1 MLRCAQHDRS
11 SNPDMLRFAQ
21 TCESIGAT
29 SKKLQKTRLVADYL
43 LSLDID
49 DAARAALFF
58 TGRAFSR
65 SAEDVTQ
72 VGGRLIWQALAAVSG
87 ASAGEMEAAY
97 RRYGD
102 LGGAAGELLAG
113 KTGNR
118 SFNLAEAQNTFR
130 ELAARRG
137 PGQKL
142 ELLSE
147 VLRRIAPLEAKYF
160 VKVLTGELRIGLV
173 EGLVEEALSRAYD
186 RPLAEIQRANMLTGD
201 IGEALRLA
209 ATGRLAEA
217 RLRLFH
223 PVGFML
229 ASATETPEDLASA
242 FPQGGVAEDKYD
254 GIRAQVHK
262 ASGKVKLFSRTLDE
276 LVEFPELEG
285 PLRALRGE
293 FILDGEIIG
302 WRNGRPVAFTE
313 FQKRLGRKHAELF
326 LPLELPASLIVFDL
340 LWQDG
345 CLILDEPWRAR
356 RARLEAL
363 IAPLRQSDTPAV
375 QISSPAAA
383 GSEGEWESAFQ
394 GSLARGHEGIMAKA
408 PDSPYVPG
416 RRGRYWL
423 KLKRPLATL
432 DVVVTAVE
440 YGHGRRHA
448 VLSDYTFSVRNGD
461 NLATV
466 GKAYTGLTDAEIQE
480 LTEYFHQHTLE
491 ELGSRLRVEP
501 TIVLE
506 VAFNNIQR
514 SSRHESGFALRF
526 PRIVRLRPDKPVSE
540 IDTLDHVRELYGRQL
555 GRDEEAR

>member
-1 MLRCAQHDRS
+1 
-11 SNPDMLRFAQ
+11 MLRFAQ
-21 TCESIGAT
+21 TCERIAAT

-43 LSLDID
+43 LSLDIE

-58 TGRAFSR
+58 TGRAFPR
-65 SAEDVTQ
+65 FAEDVTQ
-72 VGGRLIWQALAAVSG
+72 VGGSLIWQALAAVSS
-87 ASAGEMEAAY
+87 ASAGEMEAGY

-113 KTGNR
+113 KTENR
-118 SFNLAEAQNTFR
+118 SLSLAEAQNTLR

-142 ELLSE
+142 ELLTQI
-147 VLRRIAPLEAKYF
+147 LRRVTPLEAKYF
-160 VKVLTGELRIGLV
+160 IKILTGELRIGLV
-173 EGLVEEALSRAYD
+173 EGLVEEALARAYD
-186 RPLAEIQRANMLTGD
+186 RPLTEIQRANMLTGD
-201 IGEALRLA
+201 IGAALRLA

-229 ASATETPEDLASA
+229 ASAAETPEDLVSA
-242 FPQGGVAEDKYD
+242 FPQGGVAEEKYD
-254 GIRAQVHK
+254 GIRAQIHK
-262 ASGKVKLFSRTLDE
+262 GSGKVRLFSRTLDE
-276 LVEFPELEG
+276 LVEFLELEA
-285 PLRALRGE
+285 PLRALPGE
-293 FILDGEIIG
+293 FILDGEIVG

-313 FQKRLGRKHAELF
+313 FQRRLGRKHAELF

-340 LWQDG
+340 LWKDG
-345 CLILDEPWRAR
+345 ELILDQPWTAR
-356 RARLEAL
+356 RAQLEAL
-363 IAPLRQSDTPAV
+363 LAAVKQSSGSPAV
-375 QISSPAAA
+375 QLSTLSTAA
-383 GSEGEWESAFQ
+383 SESEWESAFQ
-394 GSLARGHEGIMAKA
+394 AALTRGHEGIMAKA

-448 VLSDYTFSVRNGD
+448 VLSDYTFSVRDGD
-461 NLATV
+461 RLVTV
-466 GKAYTGLTDAEIQE
+466 GKAYSGLTDVEIRD
-480 LTEYFHQHTLE
+480 LTEYFQQHILE
-491 ELGSRLRVEP
+491 NLGFRFRVEP
-501 TIVLE
+501 SVVIE

-526 PRIVRLRPDKPVSE
+526 PRIVRLRPDKPVAE
-540 IDTLDHVRELYGRQL
+540 IDTLERVREVYERQQ
-555 GRDEEAR
+555 GPERQAQES

>member
-1 MLRCAQHDRS
+1 MH
-11 SNPDMLRFAQ
+11 RFAQ
-21 TCESIGAT
+21 TCESIAAT

-43 LSLDID
+43 LSLDLD
-49 DAARAALFF
+49 DAARAAVFF
-58 TGRAFSR
+58 TGRAFPR

-72 VGGRLIWQALAAVSG
+72 VGGSLIWQALAAVSG
-87 ASAGEMEAAY
+87 GSAGEMEAAY

-113 KTGNR
+113 KTRNC
-118 SFNLAEAQNTFR
+118 SLSLAEAQNTLG

-142 ELLSE
+142 DLLTE
-147 VLRRIAPLEAKYF
+147 ILRRVTPLEAKYL
-160 VKVLTGELRIGLV
+160 VKILTGELRIGLV

-186 RPLAEIQRANMLTGD
+186 RPHAEIQRANMLTGD

-209 ATGRLAEA
+209 ATGQLAEA

-229 ASATETPEDLASA
+229 ANAAETPEDLVNV
-242 FPQGGVAEDKYD
+242 FPRGGVAEDKYD
-254 GIRAQVHK
+254 GIRAQAHK

-276 LVEFPELEG
+276 LVEFPELEA
-285 PLRALRGE
+285 PLRALPGE
-293 FILDGEIIG
+293 FILDGEIVG

-340 LWQDG
+340 LWHNDE
-345 CLILDEPWRAR
+345 LILDQPWAAR

-363 IAPLRQSDTPAV
+363 LAPMLRSPSSATLQLSAP
-375 QISSPAAA
+375 SPAAN
-383 GSEGEWESAFQ
+383 EPQWEAALQSAL
-394 GSLARGHEGIMAKA
+394 GRGHEGIMAKA
-408 PDSPYVPG
+408 ADSPYVPG

-448 VLSDYTFSVRNGD
+448 VLSDYTFSVRKGD
-461 NLATV
+461 GLATV

-491 ELGSRLRVEP
+491 DQGYRLRVDP

-514 SSRHESGFALRF
+514 SRRHESGFALRF

-540 IDTLDHVRELYGRQL
+540 IDTLDRVRELYERQQ
-555 GRDEEAR
+555 GRDEEKR

>member
-1 MLRCAQHDRS
+1 
-11 SNPDMLRFAQ
+11 MLRFAQ
-21 TCESIGAT
+21 TCESIAAT
-29 SKKLQKTRLVADYL
+29 SRKLEKTSLAANYL
-43 LSLDID
+43 LSLDRD
-49 DAARAALFF
+49 DAARAVLFF
-58 TGRAFSR
+58 TGRAFPR
-65 SAEDVTQ
+65 FAEDVTQ
-72 VGGRLIWQALAAVSG
+72 VGASLIWQALGAVSG

-97 RRYGD
+97 CRYGD

-113 KTGNR
+113 KTENR
-118 SFNLAEAQNTFR
+118 PLSLAEAQNMLR

-142 ELLSE
+142 ELLTE
-147 VLRRIAPLEAKYF
+147 VLRRVTPLEAKYF
-160 VKVLTGELRIGLV
+160 VKILTGELRIGLV
-173 EGLVEEALSRAYD
+173 EGLVEEALSRSYN

-201 IGEALRLA
+201 IGETLRLA

-229 ASATETPEDLASA
+229 ANAAETPEDLVGA

-262 ASGKVKLFSRTLDE
+262 ASGRVKLFSRTLDE
-276 LVEFPELEG
+276 LVEFPEVEV
-285 PLRALRGE
+285 PLRTLPGE
-293 FILDGEIIG
+293 FVLDGEIVG

-340 LWQDG
+340 LWQNG
-345 CLILDEPWRAR
+345 ELILDQPWTAR

-363 IAPLRQSDTPAV
+363 LASLLRSPANATIQLSAP
-375 QISSPAAA
+375 SPAANEA
-383 GSEGEWESAFQ
+383 EWEAAFQ
-394 GSLARGHEGIMAKA
+394 SALGRGHEGIMAKA

-448 VLSDYTFSVRNGD
+448 VLSDYTFSVRNGGH
-461 NLATV
+461 LATV
-466 GKAYTGLTDAEIQE
+466 GKAYTGLTDAEIRD
-480 LTEYFHQHTLE
+480 LTEYFHQHTIE
-491 ELGSRLRVEP
+491 DQGYRRRVEP
-501 TIVLE
+501 TVVLE
-506 VAFNNIQR
+506 VAFNNVQR

-540 IDTLDHVRELYGRQL
+540 IDTLERVREIYERQHGQGRHA
-555 GRDEEAR
+555 G

>member
-1 MLRCAQHDRS
+1 MH
-11 SNPDMLRFAQ
+11 RFAQ
-21 TCESIGAT
+21 TCESIAAT

-49 DAARAALFF
+49 DAARAALFL
-58 TGRAFSR
+58 TGRAFPR

-72 VGGRLIWQALAAVSG
+72 IGGRLIWQALAAVSG

-102 LGGAAGELLAG
+102 LGGAAGELLSG
-113 KTGNR
+113 KTQNR
-118 SFNLAEAQNTFR
+118 SLSLADAQNTLR

-142 ELLSE
+142 ELLTE
-147 VLRRIAPLEAKYF
+147 ILRRVTPLEAKYF
-160 VKVLTGELRIGLV
+160 VKILTGELRIGLV
-173 EGLVEEALSRAYD
+173 EGLVEEALSRAYE

-229 ASATETPEDLASA
+229 ANAAETPEGLVSA
-242 FPQGGVAEDKYD
+242 FPRGGVAEDKYD
-254 GIRAQVHK
+254 GIRAQAHK
-262 ASGKVKLFSRTLDE
+262 AEGKVKLLSRTLDE
-276 LVEFPELEG
+276 LVEFPELEA
-285 PLRALRGE
+285 PLRALPGE
-293 FILDGEIIG
+293 FILDGEIVG

-326 LPLELPASLIVFDL
+326 LPLELPASLVVFDL
-340 LWQDG
+340 LWQNG
-345 CLILDEPWRAR
+345 ELILDEPWTAR

-363 IAPLRQSDTPAV
+363 LAPTRSSSDTALQLSAPA
-375 QISSPAAA
+375 PAAN
-383 GSEGEWESAFQ
+383 EPEWEAAFQ
-394 GSLARGHEGIMAKA
+394 SALGRGHEGIMVKA
-408 PDSPYVPG
+408 SDSPYVPG

-432 DVVVTAVE
+432 DVVVSAVE

-448 VLSDYTFSVRNGD
+448 VLSDYTFSVRDGD
-461 NLATV
+461 RLAVV
-466 GKAYTGLTDAEIQE
+466 GKAYTGLTDVEIQE

-491 ELGSRLRVEP
+491 DQGYRLRVDP

-540 IDTLDHVRELYGRQL
+540 IDTLDHVRELYERQQ
-555 GRDEEAR
+555 GRDEGAR